1 MAIAYRAQILDPAD
15 PADGEILDRLH
26 QDPGIEF
33 LDRHGQQLASLKGLR
48 PVPDPDLLA
57 EPGRWA
63 FYPWRRTAVSVLGP
77 RGFRVLR
84 LDRNRNSITAAEQD
98 RLRALSIGVAGLS
111 VGHIVAH
118 TLAMQGVC
126 GNLRLTDFDEL
137 ELSNLNRV
145 PATVFDLGV
154 NKAHVAARRIAEL
167 DPYLPVE
174 VFETG
179 LNAETLDAFVDG
191 LDIVVEECDSLHMKA
206 VLRVAAQQ
214 RRIPVLMATSDRGI
228 VDVER
233 FDDEPGRP
241 ILHGL
246 LGQLDID
253 LLPGMTN
260 REKIPHILRHLEAD
274 RLSARIAASL
284 IEIDKSVSTW
294 PQTAADVGIGAC
306 ALTEAVRRIGLGEE
320 LRSGRTRLDIGWA
333 LDQIHEPEMG
343 HHSGDDNEWIE
354 TPGSAGTSE
363 ATPGELLGDLAVAAM
378 RAPSGGNVQPWRI
391 EVRPDGV
398 DIEIA
403 PTYTST
409 MDVGFRGSAVAV
421 GAALLNTRIAAAAH
435 RALGEVTVSEDAGG
449 VPLQVRLGL
458 GTGAD
463 ADLAGLFAAMMARE
477 TNRHH
482 GEPHALDA
490 ELVAALVAAAEQ
502 QGGRLRLLTDRADME
517 RAATIFAAADRIR
530 FLTPHLHAEMI
541 SELRWPGDPDPD
553 AGIDVRNL
561 EFDEGDM
568 AVLGVLRRP
577 DVMAQLADWDAGSAL
592 GEDMRDRI
600 LASSA
605 LAVISVPGHNLRNY
619 ATGGS
624 AVEAVWITAQQRGV
638 GAQPVSP
645 VFLYAQTAEDLH
657 ELSPLFAGELG
668 TLQREFDDLIGL
680 GADES
685 IALTL
690 RLANTPPTS
699 LPSRRSRDR
708 LRLVQGTAR

>member
-1 MAIAYRAQILDPAD
+1 MPIAYRAQILDPAD
-15 PADGEILDRLH
+15 PADGEILEELRR
-26 QDPGIEF
+26 DPGIEF
-33 LDRHGQQLASLKGLR
+33 LDHHGRQLASLNGLR

-126 GNLRLTDFDEL
+126 GNLRLADFDEL

-306 ALTEAVRRIGLGEE
+306 ALTEAVRRIGLGEH

-343 HHSGDDNEWIE
+343 HHSGDDDEWIE
-354 TPGSAGTSE
+354 APGSAGTSE

-391 EVRPDGV
+391 EVQPDGV

-435 RALGEVTVSEDAGG
+435 RALGEVTVSEEAGG
-449 VPLQVRLGL
+449 VPLQVRLRL
-458 GTGAD
+458 GVGAD
-463 ADLAGLFAAMMARE
+463 PDLAGLFAAMMARE

-490 ELVAALVAAAEQ
+490 ELVAALAAAAEQ

-577 DVMAQLADWDAGSAL
+577 DVMAQLADWNAGSAL
-592 GEDMRDRI
+592 GEDTRDRI

-605 LAVISVPGHNLRNY
+605 LAVISVPGRNLRDY
-619 ATGGS
+619 AIGGS

-657 ELSPLFAGELG
+657 ELSPSFAGELSS
-668 TLQREFDDLIGL
+668 LQRDFDELIGRD
-680 GADES
+680 ADES

-690 RLANTPPTS
+690 RLAVTPPTS

-708 LRLVQGTAR
+708 LTLAI

>member
-1 MAIAYRAQILDPAD
+1 MPIAYRAQILDPAD
-15 PADGEILDRLH
+15 PADGEILEELRR
-26 QDPGIEF
+26 DPGIEF
-33 LDRHGQQLASLKGLR
+33 LDHHGRQLASLNGLR
-48 PVPDPDLLA
+48 PVPDPDLLT

-63 FYPWRRTAVSVLGP
+63 FYSWRRTAVSVLGP
-77 RGFRVLR
+77 RGFRALR

-126 GNLRLTDFDEL
+126 GNLRLADFDEL

-154 NKAHVAARRIAEL
+154 NKAYVAARRIAEL

-306 ALTEAVRRIGLGEE
+306 ALTEAVRRIGLGEH

-343 HHSGDDNEWIE
+343 HHSGDDDEWIE
-354 TPGSAGTSE
+354 APGSAGTSE

-391 EVRPDGV
+391 EVQPDGV

-435 RALGEVTVSEDAGG
+435 RALGEVTVSEEAGG
-449 VPLQVRLGL
+449 VPLQVRLRL
-458 GTGAD
+458 GVGAD
-463 ADLAGLFAAMMARE
+463 PDLAGLFAAMMARE

-490 ELVAALVAAAEQ
+490 ELVAALAAAAEQ

-577 DVMAQLADWDAGSAL
+577 DVMAQLADWNAGSAL

-605 LAVISVPGHNLRNY
+605 LAVISVPGRNLRDY
-619 ATGGS
+619 AIGGS

-645 VFLYAQTAEDLH
+645 VFLYAQTAEDIH
-657 ELSPLFAGELG
+657 ELSPSFAGELSS
-668 TLQREFDDLIGL
+668 LQRDFDELIGRD
-680 GADES
+680 ADES

-690 RLANTPPTS
+690 RLAVTPPTS

-708 LRLVQGTAR
+708 LTLAI

>member
-1 MAIAYRAQILDPAD
+1 MPIAYRAQILDPAD
-15 PADGEILDRLH
+15 PADGEILEELRR
-26 QDPGIEF
+26 DPGIEF
-33 LDRHGQQLASLKGLR
+33 LDHHGRQLASLNGLH

-126 GNLRLTDFDEL
+126 GNLRLADFDEL

-306 ALTEAVRRIGLGEE
+306 ALTEAVRRIGLGEH

-343 HHSGDDNEWIE
+343 HHSGDDDEWIE
-354 TPGSAGTSE
+354 APGSAGTSE

-391 EVRPDGV
+391 EVQPDGV

-435 RALGEVTVSEDAGG
+435 RALGEVTVSEEAGG
-449 VPLQVRLGL
+449 VPLQVRLRL
-458 GTGAD
+458 GVGAD
-463 ADLAGLFAAMMARE
+463 PDLAGLFAAMMARE

-490 ELVAALVAAAEQ
+490 ELVAALAAAAEQ

-577 DVMAQLADWDAGSAL
+577 DVMAQLADWNAGSAL

-605 LAVISVPGHNLRNY
+605 LAVISVPGRNLRDY
-619 ATGGS
+619 AIGGS

-645 VFLYAQTAEDLH
+645 VFLYAQTAEDIH
-657 ELSPLFAGELG
+657 ELSPSFAGELSS
-668 TLQREFDDLIGL
+668 LQRDFDELIGRD
-680 GADES
+680 ADES

-690 RLANTPPTS
+690 RLAVTPPTS

-708 LRLVQGTAR
+708 LTLAI

>member
-1 MAIAYRAQILDPAD
+1 MPIAYRAQILDPAD
-15 PADGEILDRLH
+15 PADSAILDTLRH
-26 QDPGIEF
+26 EGIEF
-33 LDRHGQQLASLKGLR
+33 VDHHQLQLTSLKAVR
-48 PVPDPDLLA
+48 PVPDPDLLT
-57 EPGRWA
+57 ERGRWA
-63 FYPWRRTAVSVLGP
+63 FYPWRRAAVAVLGP
-77 RGFRVLR
+77 RGFRALR

-98 RLRALSIGVAGLS
+98 RLGGLSIGVAGLS
-111 VGHIVAH
+111 VGHIIAH

-126 GNLRLTDFDEL
+126 GNLRLADFDEL

-167 DPYLPVE
+167 DPYLPVD

-179 LNAETLDAFVDG
+179 LNADTLDAFIDG
-191 LDIVVEECDSLHMKA
+191 LDIVVEECDSLHIKA

-214 RRIPVLMATSDRGI
+214 RGIPVLMATSDRGI
-228 VDVER
+228 IDVER
-233 FDDEPGRP
+233 FDHEPGRP

-284 IEIDKSVSTW
+284 IEIDKSLSTW

-333 LDQIHEPEMG
+333 LDQIHEPEMN
-343 HHSGDDNEWIE
+343 HHGGDDAEW
-354 TPGSAGTSE
+354 TDLSARAGTSVV
-363 ATPGELLGDLAVAAM
+363 APSELLDDLAVAAM

-398 DIEIA
+398 DIAIA

-435 RALGEVTVSEDAGG
+435 GALGEVTVSENSGA
-449 VPLQVRLGL
+449 VPLQVRLRL
-458 GTGAD
+458 GTDAD
-463 ADLAGLFAAMMARE
+463 ADLAELFGAMMTRE

-482 GEPHALDA
+482 GEAHPVDA
-490 ELVAALVAAAEQ
+490 ELTAALSAAAQ
-502 QGGRLRLLTDRADME
+502 SQGGRLRLLTDRAEME
-517 RAATIFAAADRIR
+517 RVATIFAAADRIR
-530 FLTPHLHAEMI
+530 FLTPHLHGEMV
-541 SELRWPGDPDPD
+541 SELRWPGDPDQD

-577 DVMAQLADWDAGSAL
+577 DVMAQLAQWQAGSAL
-592 GEDMRDRI
+592 GDDMRDRI

-605 LAVISVPGHNLRNY
+605 LAVVSVPGRTLSDY
-619 ATGGS
+619 AAGGS
-624 AVEAVWITAQQRGV
+624 AVEAVWITAQQHGV

-645 VFLYAQTAEDLH
+645 VFLYAHTAEDLH
-657 ELSPLFAGELG
+657 ELSAPFAGELEA
-668 TLQREFDDLIGL
+668 LQREFDELVGL

-690 RLANTPPTS
+690 RLASTPPTS

-708 LRLVQGTAR
+708 LSLSI

>member
-1 MAIAYRAQILDPAD
+1 MPIAYRAQILDPAD
-15 PADGEILDRLH
+15 PADSEILATLRR
-26 QDPGIEF
+26 DPGIEF
-33 LDRHGQQLASLKGLR
+33 LDHHGQQLASLQGLR
-48 PVPDPDLLA
+48 PEPDPDLVA

-77 RGFRVLR
+77 RAFRALR

-98 RLRALSIGVAGLS
+98 RLGELSIGVAGLS
-111 VGHIVAH
+111 VGHIIAH

-126 GNLRLTDFDEL
+126 GSLRLADFDEL

-145 PATVFDLGV
+145 PATVLDLGV
-154 NKAHVAARRIAEL
+154 NKAYVAARRIAEI

-179 LNAETLDAFVDG
+179 LNPETLDAFVDG
-191 LDIVVEECDSLHMKA
+191 LDIAVEECDSLHMKA
-206 VLRVAAQQ
+206 VLRLAAQQ

-233 FDDEPGRP
+233 FDHEPGRP

-306 ALTEAVRRIGLGEE
+306 AVTEAVRRIGLGEE

-343 HHSGDDNEWIE
+343 HHSGDEAEWIE
-354 TPGSAGTSE
+354 SAGSAAASE
-363 ATPGELLGDLAVAAM
+363 TVPGELLGDLAVAAM

-391 EVRPDGV
+391 GVRPDGV
-398 DIEIA
+398 DIAIA

-435 RALGEVTVSEDAGG
+435 SALGEVTVSEDAGG
-449 VPLQVRLGL
+449 VPLQARLRLG
-458 GTGAD
+458 TAAD
-463 ADLAGLFAAMMARE
+463 ADLAGLFGPMMARE

-482 GEPHALDA
+482 GESRPIDA
-490 ELVAALVAAAEQ
+490 EVVAALTAAAEH
-502 QGGRLRLLTDRADME
+502 QGGRLRLLTERADME

-530 FLTPHLHAEMI
+530 FLTPHLHGEMI

-577 DVMAQLADWDAGSAL
+577 DVMAQLAGWQAGSAL
-592 GEDMRDRI
+592 GDDMRDRV

-605 LAVISVPGHNLRNY
+605 LAVISVPGRELRDY

-645 VFLYAQTAEDLH
+645 VFLYAQTPEDLH
-657 ELSPLFAGELG
+657 ELSPSYAGELG
-668 TLQREFDDLIGL
+668 TLQREFDELIGL
-680 GADES
+680 DADES

-690 RLANTPPTS
+690 RLAHTPPTS

-708 LRLVQGTAR
+708 LSLAL